1 MMNQKY
7 IPGPQGLVIVEDLT
21 KNRAINY
28 RRIHVIFLYLECYR
42 IVELVSS

>member
-1 MMNQKY
+1 MILIYDEQEIHY

-28 RRIHVIFLYLECYR
+28 RRIHVIFF
-42 IVELVSS
+42 